1 MFCIVQCE
9 SFTRNSVAPPSAAP
23 SMAAFTSS
31 SSSRRPI
38 SYSPLGPSTWP
49 QSTMPAVP
57 SMSVEMKTR
66 IALPPLLADPRHG
79 IDLDQHAVEQE
90 PARDDRGRG
99 RIGRRERIVAGP
111 LERVVVGRAG
121 QVDVH
126 LDDRR
131 ERRALL
137 AEHGVEVRERLPDL
151 GLGVVGVDDGAVLA
165 EPALSGRED
174 QLALGDDRLGV
185 LVLGGERERVSAGA
199 VHGRADT
206 THMADRDA
214 IASIEELH
222 RRLEPCRLCVKA
234 GIRVESMPVF
244 SHLHRADAILVG
256 QAPGIREAVDRRPF
270 IGPAGR
276 RLRQWLEP
284 AGLGTEEAFYGRL
297 YIAAVAKCFPGKR
310 PGGSDVR
317 PSAAMVRTCRPW
329 LLRELELVD
338 APLVVAVGTL
348 ALAEVAP
355 GVALEDAV
363 GVEL

>member
-1 MFCIVQCE
+1 
-9 SFTRNSVAPPSAAP
+9 
-23 SMAAFTSS
+23 
-31 SSSRRPI
+31 
-38 SYSPLGPSTWP
+38 
-49 QSTMPAVP
+49 
-57 SMSVEMKTR
+57 
-66 IALPPLLADPRHG
+66 
-79 IDLDQHAVEQE
+79 
-90 PARDDRGRG
+90 
-99 RIGRRERIVAGP
+99 
-111 LERVVVGRAG
+111 
-121 QVDVH
+121 
-126 LDDRR
+126 
-131 ERRALL
+131 
-137 AEHGVEVRERLPDL
+137 
-151 GLGVVGVDDGAVLA
+151 
-165 EPALSGRED
+165 
-174 QLALGDDRLGV
+174 
-185 LVLGGERERVSAGA
+185 
-199 VHGRADT
+199 
-206 THMADRDA
+206 MADRDA

-363 GVEL
+363 GVELRFADGRPLVALPHPSGANPWPHLPGNAPRLERALALLAERLGPGA

>member
-1 MFCIVQCE
+1 
-9 SFTRNSVAPPSAAP
+9 
-23 SMAAFTSS
+23 
-31 SSSRRPI
+31 
-38 SYSPLGPSTWP
+38 
-49 QSTMPAVP
+49 
-57 SMSVEMKTR
+57 
-66 IALPPLLADPRHG
+66 
-79 IDLDQHAVEQE
+79 
-90 PARDDRGRG
+90 
-99 RIGRRERIVAGP
+99 
-111 LERVVVGRAG
+111 
-121 QVDVH
+121 
-126 LDDRR
+126 
-131 ERRALL
+131 
-137 AEHGVEVRERLPDL
+137 
-151 GLGVVGVDDGAVLA
+151 
-165 EPALSGRED
+165 
-174 QLALGDDRLGV
+174 
-185 LVLGGERERVSAGA
+185 
-199 VHGRADT
+199 
-206 THMADRDA
+206 MADRDA

-363 GVEL
+363 GVELRFADGRPLVALPHPSGANPWPHLPGNAPRLAQALELLADRLGRPA